1 MRFSIVGIS
10 HWKSGVSIREL
21 FYLDK
26 QRRER
31 LDHYT
36 RTIPG
41 GVLVLDTCNRTEV
54 YGFCEPE
61 VLVKAL
67 CQSTNTDPDYL
78 HKHGYILTDDDAIR
92 HIYKVGLGM
101 DSQVLGD
108 VQIIQ
113 QLKKAYKEANKANL
127 AGEFH
132 QLVQSVFRAHKRS
145 RNETDFGK
153 GNASVGYEA
162 TKQAI
167 EFFGDLS
174 DINILLIG
182 AGKMGKVSCKNLV
195 SNGAQ
200 HISVINRSINRAKNL
215 ASSFDIKA
223 YSFEELEGKVKE
235 ADLIITATGAT
246 DPILKA
252 GHFEGKSSQTM
263 VIDLSVPRNVEQSV
277 EELENV
283 TLIDMDSITEVNQ
296 KAIEKRERAL
306 PLLEGIIEEEVN
318 DYKDRIHRS
327 HFLLPRIKEIDNRL
341 QSITDDELDKVR
353 NKMDS
358 EAFDELELVTKRI
371 KKKIMAIHINRLDEE
386 YKRVKD
392 EV

>member
-31 LDHYT
+31 LNHYT
-36 RTIPG
+36 AAIPG

-61 VLVKAL
+61 VLVKSL
-67 CQSTNTDPDYL
+67 CQSTNTDPVFL
-78 HKHGYILTDDDAIR
+78 KEHGYVLTDSEAYR

-101 DSQVLGD
+101 DSQVPGD
-108 VQIIQ
+108 IQIIQ
-113 QLKKAYKEANKANL
+113 QLKKAYKEASKASL
-127 AGEFH
+127 SGEFH
-132 QLVQSVFRAHKRS
+132 QLIQSVFKAHKRS
-145 RNETDFGK
+145 RNETEFGK

-167 EFFGDLS
+167 QFFGELD

-195 SNGAQ
+195 SNGAK

-223 YSFEELEGKVKE
+223 YSFEQLEQKVQE

-252 GHFEGKSSQTM
+252 EHFQGKESRTM
-263 VIDLSVPRNVEQSV
+263 VIDLSVPRNVDNRV
-277 EELENV
+277 EELDSI
-283 TLIDMDSITEVNQ
+283 TLVDMDSITEVNQ
-296 KAIEKRERAL
+296 KAIENRERAV
-306 PLLEGIIEEEVN
+306 PLLETIIEEEMR
-318 DYKDRIHRS
+318 DYTDRIQRS

-341 QSITDDELDKVR
+341 SSITEEELNKVR
-353 NKMDS
+353 NKIDS
-358 EAFDELELVTKRI
+358 EAYDELELVTQRI

-386 YKRVKD
+386 YQRVKD
-392 EV
+392 EA